1 MAHVGCTRASSLVRL
16 SPLVPEHAESR
27 SRKPTVSLS
36 QRPRTPAPRA
46 ASVAAIPAVSL
57 LAALPASAAAALA
70 EESPATDKVRSAV
83 GSLITAAEDLERA
96 ASSAAGVDKAR
107 SAVGSLVSAAEDLK
121 RAAASAYRDI
131 AGAGGAGSAGGD
143 GVGGDTAQFGSAVGD
158 IVSATGDLERAAVG
172 IFEKAVS
179 AEESVSEQVGRL
191 LGSGAEATQK
201 LLESGGEALQAD
213 TSGVARMIGDAAGAG
228 MEAVEKL
235 FQEGAPALD
244 GVWSLSLPTNGTIFN
259 TVSSASAFVTA
270 PLSTAPGS
278 GASDAAPHA
287 IPSAPFPSTPTS
299 FLLPA
304 TLSFVLQDSGS
315 VPGSGLVPAPV
326 TLLPTPFPAHHFHRA
341 VELAPLFNALVDAVS
356 QDADFLQSTLASA
369 GRSDSFTAGL
379 LRIHAEIIKEGIQQ
393 PLRLGMHR
401 SDYMLDTVTGGVLQ
415 VELNT
420 ISSSFPGLTSRVTD
434 LHRHMVGMY
443 GEKAGLSVDSV
454 PLNTAAADMADALAA
469 AWREYGDESSLI
481 LMVVQKPER
490 NMYDQHCLSQ
500 LVWQRHGIRVLRKSL
515 KEVQQQGAITDSG
528 DLTVDGHHISV
539 VYYRAGY
546 GPGDYPTDLEWE
558 ARLLLERSAAVKCPT
573 IAYHLAGAKKVQ
585 QQLAQPG
592 VLERFVSDEASLQA
606 MRQCFAG
613 LWSLEEERGA
623 GEGPADGG
631 AARNEIISKAIR
643 EPSEFVLKPQRE
655 GGGNN
660 IYDEEITR
668 KLTELTEAGEAG
680 RQELAAFILMQR
692 LFPPVHRSVLIRRC
706 QHSWNDTLSE
716 LGVYGTYLRNGDKVV
731 INAAAGHLLR
741 TKTATSNEGG
751 VASGFA
757 VLDSPYL
764 V

>member
-1 MAHVGCTRASSLVRL
+1 MVDESLVWSSLNG
-16 SPLVPEHAESR
+16 LVVGDQTVEVGSKEDRTFEKSILDAELR
-27 SRKPTVSLS
+27 GMV
-36 QRPRTPAPRA
+36 
-46 ASVAAIPAVSL
+46 
-57 LAALPASAAAALA
+57 
-70 EESPATDKVRSAV
+70 EESLVQS
-83 GSLITAAEDLERA
+83 SLN
-96 ASSAAGVDKAR
+96 G
-107 SAVGSLVSAAEDLK
+107 LV
-121 RAAASAYRDI
+121 
-131 AGAGGAGSAGGD
+131 
-143 GVGGDTAQFGSAVGD
+143 VGD
-158 IVSATGDLERAAVG
+158 
-172 IFEKAVS
+172 
-179 AEESVSEQVGRL
+179 QV
-191 LGSGAEATQK
+191 E
-201 LLESGGEALQAD
+201 
-213 TSGVARMIGDAAGAG
+213 
-228 MEAVEKL
+228 
-235 FQEGAPALD
+235 
-244 GVWSLSLPTNGTIFN
+244 
-259 TVSSASAFVTA
+259 
-270 PLSTAPGS
+270 
-278 GASDAAPHA
+278 
-287 IPSAPFPSTPTS
+287 
-299 FLLPA
+299 
-304 TLSFVLQDSGS
+304 DSGS

-660 IYDEEITR
+660 IYNEEITR

-716 LGVYGTYLRNGDKVV
+716 LGAYGTYLRNGDKVV

>member
-1 MAHVGCTRASSLVRL
+1 MGQPDAISDFEKSISDAELQGMVDESLVWSSLNG
-16 SPLVPEHAESR
+16 LV
-27 SRKPTVSLS
+27 
-36 QRPRTPAPRA
+36 
-46 ASVAAIPAVSL
+46 
-57 LAALPASAAAALA
+57 
-70 EESPATDKVRSAV
+70 
-83 GSLITAAEDLERA
+83 
-96 ASSAAGVDKAR
+96 
-107 SAVGSLVSAAEDLK
+107 
-121 RAAASAYRDI
+121 
-131 AGAGGAGSAGGD
+131 
-143 GVGGDTAQFGSAVGD
+143 VGD
-158 IVSATGDLERAAVG
+158 QT
-172 IFEKAVS
+172 
-179 AEESVSEQVGRL
+179 
-191 LGSGAEATQK
+191 
-201 LLESGGEALQAD
+201 
-213 TSGVARMIGDAAGAG
+213 
-228 MEAVEKL
+228 VE
-235 FQEGAPALD
+235 
-244 GVWSLSLPTNGTIFN
+244 
-259 TVSSASAFVTA
+259 
-270 PLSTAPGS
+270 
-278 GASDAAPHA
+278 
-287 IPSAPFPSTPTS
+287 
-299 FLLPA
+299 
-304 TLSFVLQDSGS
+304 DSGS
-315 VPGSGLVPAPV
+315 VPGSGLIPAPV

-341 VELAPLFNALVDAVS
+341 MELAPLFNALVDAVS
-356 QDADFLQSTLASA
+356 QDSDFLQSTLTSA

-393 PLRLGMHR
+393 PIRLGMHR

-454 PLNTAAADMADALAA
+454 PLNTAATDMADALAA

-500 LVWQRHGIRVLRKSL
+500 LMWQRHGIRVLRRSL
-515 KEVQQQGAITDSG
+515 KEVQQQGATTG
-528 DLTVDGHHISV
+528 TGELTVDGHRISV

-546 GPGDYPTDLEWE
+546 GPGDYPTDLEWQ

-592 VLERFVSDEASLQA
+592 VLERFVSDESSLQA

-613 LWSLEEERGA
+613 LWSLEEEGGA
-623 GEGPADGG
+623 VEGGGDDG
-631 AARNEIISKAIR
+631 AARNAIIAKAIR

-692 LFPPVHRSVLIRRC
+692 LFPPLHRSVLIRRC

>member
-270 PLSTAPGS
+270 PLSTAFGPRASDAAPRALPSTLFPFTPTNFFPATPPACPPFLDQPGS

-655 GGGNN
+655 GG
-660 IYDEEITR
+660 
-668 KLTELTEAGEAG
+668 
-680 RQELAAFILMQR
+680 
-692 LFPPVHRSVLIRRC
+692 
-706 QHSWNDTLSE
+706 
-716 LGVYGTYLRNGDKVV
+716 
-731 INAAAGHLLR
+731 
-741 TKTATSNEGG
+741 
-751 VASGFA
+751 
-757 VLDSPYL
+757 
-764 V
+764 

>member
-1 MAHVGCTRASSLVRL
+1 MAHVGCITRASSLVRL
-16 SPLVPEHAESR
+16 SPPVPEHAESR

-96 ASSAAGVDKAR
+96 AASAAGVDKAR

-121 RAAASAYRDI
+121 RAAVSAYRDV
-131 AGAGGAGSAGGD
+131 AGAGSAGGD
-143 GVGGDTAQFGSAVGD
+143 TAQFDSAVGD

-172 IFEKAVS
+172 IFGKAVS
-179 AEESVSEQVGRL
+179 AEESVSEQVGKL

-201 LLESGGEALQAD
+201 LLESSGEALQAD
-213 TSGVARMIGDAAGAG
+213 TAGVARMIGDAAGAG
-228 MEAVEKL
+228 MEAIERL
-235 FQEGAPALD
+235 LGEGTPSLD

-259 TVSSASAFVTA
+259 SVSSASAFMGQPDA
-270 PLSTAPGS
+270 ISDFEKS
-278 GASDAAPHA
+278 ISDAELRGMVDE
-287 IPSAPFPSTPTS
+287 SLVWSSLNGLVVGDQT
-299 FLLPA
+299 
-304 TLSFVLQDSGS
+304 VEDSGS

-341 VELAPLFNALVDAVS
+341 VELAPLFNELVDAVS

-369 GRSDSFTAGL
+369 GLSDSFTAGL
-379 LRIHAEIIKEGIQQ
+379 LRIHAEILKQGIQQ
-393 PLRLGMHR
+393 PIRLGMHR

-443 GEKAGLSVDSV
+443 GEKAGLSVDAV
-454 PLNTAAADMADALAA
+454 PLNMAATDMADALAA
-469 AWREYGDESSLI
+469 AWREYGDESSMI

-500 LVWQRHGIRVLRKSL
+500 LVWQRHGIRVLRRSL
-515 KEVQQQGAITDSG
+515 REVQQQGAITDAG
-528 DLTVDGHHISV
+528 ELTVDGHRISV

-558 ARLLLERSAAVKCPT
+558 VRLLLERSAAVKCPT

-613 LWSLEEERGA
+613 LWSLEDDGRGDDGAERRA
-623 GEGPADGG
+623 
-631 AARNEIISKAIR
+631 IIAKAIQ

-706 QHSWNDTLSE
+706 QWSWNDTLSE

-741 TKTATSNEGG
+741 TKTASSNEGG

>member
-1 MAHVGCTRASSLVRL
+1 
-16 SPLVPEHAESR
+16 
-27 SRKPTVSLS
+27 
-36 QRPRTPAPRA
+36 
-46 ASVAAIPAVSL
+46 
-57 LAALPASAAAALA
+57 
-70 EESPATDKVRSAV
+70 
-83 GSLITAAEDLERA
+83 
-96 ASSAAGVDKAR
+96 
-107 SAVGSLVSAAEDLK
+107 
-121 RAAASAYRDI
+121 
-131 AGAGGAGSAGGD
+131 
-143 GVGGDTAQFGSAVGD
+143 
-158 IVSATGDLERAAVG
+158 
-172 IFEKAVS
+172 
-179 AEESVSEQVGRL
+179 
-191 LGSGAEATQK
+191 
-201 LLESGGEALQAD
+201 
-213 TSGVARMIGDAAGAG
+213 
-228 MEAVEKL
+228 
-235 FQEGAPALD
+235 
-244 GVWSLSLPTNGTIFN
+244 
-259 TVSSASAFVTA
+259 
-270 PLSTAPGS
+270 
-278 GASDAAPHA
+278 
-287 IPSAPFPSTPTS
+287 
-299 FLLPA
+299 
-304 TLSFVLQDSGS
+304 DSGS

-326 TLLPTPFPAHHFHRA
+326 TLLPTPFLAHHFHRA

-420 ISSSFPGLTSRVTD
+420 ISSSFPGLTSRVTE

-443 GEKAGLSVDSV
+443 GEKAGLSVDAV
-454 PLNTAAADMADALAA
+454 PVNTAATDMADALAA

-515 KEVQQQGAITDSG
+515 REVQQQGAITDNSG

-692 LFPPVHRSVLIRRC
+692 LFPPVHRSQGRQQLAAFILMQRLFPPVHRSVLIRRC

-716 LGVYGTYLRNGDKVV
+716 LGVYGTYLSEQQY
-731 INAAAGHLLR
+731 LLFPPVHR
-741 TKTATSNEGG
+741 S
-751 VASGFA
+751 
-757 VLDSPYL
+757 VLIRRCLPAQL
-764 V
+764 ERHTL